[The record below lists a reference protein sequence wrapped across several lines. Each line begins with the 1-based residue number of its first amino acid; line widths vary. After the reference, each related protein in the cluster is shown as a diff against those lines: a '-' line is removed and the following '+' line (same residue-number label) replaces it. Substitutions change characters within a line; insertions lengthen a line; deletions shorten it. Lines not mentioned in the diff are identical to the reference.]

1 VHRSTVQ
8 GFELTNV
15 TSPADDCIVGDPVL
29 SGSGAFRWPGGVVPS
44 GRTLPPN
51 GRMSVRI
58 EFTPEAA
65 SSYAASV
72 SFYLSNKTAPLK
84 KVDLAGAGDA
94 SCFYLSPSTADF
106 GGTTLGCGVPAQKIY
121 AVNHCDHW
129 VRVTSLRT
137 EAPFSVSTQA
147 PVDVAP
153 QSSAPIATNYAPQ
166 SIGDDVG
173 ILYAGVTENP
183 RPLQAGLTGGAQA
196 SATVF
201 DQWEQS
207 TPKVDLLIVVDN
219 SGSMA
224 NKQQALQANLDH
236 LWNRIALAN
245 ADFHIAVTTSGMEP
259 PTAPW
264 SQCPGGANGGEAGR
278 FFPVDASRPRI
289 ITPQTPDAKNTLIT
303 NINVGLC
310 HWNEQ
315 FFAPMVAALTPPLI
329 NSSKAPGT
337 PFPADGNAGFLRE
350 DARLAIL
357 VVTDTDDDNKL
368 ANPPPVDGYVQ
379 QLIAVKHGAKD
390 LISFAAI
397 VPLSYCEGAEVYP
410 TPRFIQAAAAL
421 NGTLFDSCDPNNYG
435 AILEAAAGSLLMPLT
450 SFPLSA
456 VPKDPAAIAVTVN
469 GVPTTNFSY
478 DARSNRIVFPT
489 SAVPPPGS
497 HITAKYTPACP

>member
-1 VHRSTVQ
+1 
-8 GFELTNV
+8 
-15 TSPADDCIVGDPVL
+15 
-29 SGSGAFRWPGGVVPS
+29 
-44 GRTLPPN
+44 
-51 GRMSVRI
+51 
-58 EFTPEAA
+58 
-65 SSYAASV
+65 
-72 SFYLSNKTAPLK
+72 
-84 KVDLAGAGDA
+84 
-94 SCFYLSPSTADF
+94 
-106 GGTTLGCGVPAQKIY
+106 LG
-121 AVNHCDHW
+121 
-129 VRVTSLRT
+129 T

-337 PFPADGNAGFLRE
+337 PFPADGNAGFLRD

-357 VVTDTDDDNKL
+357 VVTDTD
-368 ANPPPVDGYVQ
+368 ATTSWRIRRP
-379 QLIAVKHGAKD
+379 
-390 LISFAAI
+390 S
-397 VPLSYCEGAEVYP
+397 
-410 TPRFIQAAAAL
+410 T
-421 NGTLFDSCDPNNYG
+421 GTCS
-435 AILEAAAGSLLMPLT
+435 S
-450 SFPLSA
+450 
-456 VPKDPAAIAVTVN
+456 
-469 GVPTTNFSY
+469 
-478 DARSNRIVFPT
+478 
-489 SAVPPPGS
+489 
-497 HITAKYTPACP
+497 